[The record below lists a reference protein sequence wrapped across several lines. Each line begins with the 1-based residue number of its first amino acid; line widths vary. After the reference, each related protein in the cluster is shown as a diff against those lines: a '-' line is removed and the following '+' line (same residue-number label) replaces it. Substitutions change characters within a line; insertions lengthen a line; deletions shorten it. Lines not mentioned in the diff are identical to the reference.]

1 MIKLNFFKFTKSNL
15 GILDLSAAF
24 FRKEGRPV
32 IIHLLRQMYLTGGRP
47 TRAGIAAISSFLR
60 KINLLKRNQGIPGV
74 VKHLKG
80 SHVLLQQIIAGHK
93 LPDTGLLGPRIRR
106 GHQGIPAIIPPHYRI
121 SIMNG
126 DTTVIRLWMTLFSI
140 YRDMSYQ
147 GKASLDTIIDGPL
160 TGPVD
165 LGKFY
170 PIFVNLFINKE
181 IKLPSTSL
189 FPILTAS
196 PTTGKEEH
204 STHH

>member
-1 MIKLNFFKFTKSNL
+1 
-15 GILDLSAAF
+15 
-24 FRKEGRPV
+24 
-32 IIHLLRQMYLTGGRP
+32 
-47 TRAGIAAISSFLR
+47 
-60 KINLLKRNQGIPGV
+60 
-74 VKHLKG
+74 
-80 SHVLLQQIIAGHK
+80 
-93 LPDTGLLGPRIRR
+93 
-106 GHQGIPAIIPPHYRI
+106 
-121 SIMNG
+121 
-126 DTTVIRLWMTLFSI
+126 MTLFST

-160 TGPVD
+160 TGLVD